1 MLFIFIQNGVLY
13 RYIVV
18 DGKIITT
25 SHLVLDGSGPTANAH
40 VMFGWMR
47 DDGADFIGAFPTA
60 STTLTQALLGAGFV
74 DSPNFLSV
82 PKPDF
87 CFFYSL
93 SSAVTN
99 QVVQSDLFPTPT
111 SGNET
116 WNLYNLT
123 SRIGTDGQFRCGV
136 LSLCFLEIS
145 LLSWR

>member
-1 MLFIFIQNGVLY
+1 VLY
-13 RYIVV
+13 RFIVV
-18 DGKIITT
+18 DGEIITT
-25 SHLVLDGSGPTANAH
+25 SQLVLDGSGPTANAH

-74 DSPNFLSV
+74 DSLIFYRCQSLNICLLYSV
-82 PKPDF
+82 
-87 CFFYSL
+87 

-99 QVVQSDLFPTPT
+99 QVVQSELFPMPT

-123 SRIGTDGQFRCGV
+123 SRIGTDGQFRCGD
-136 LSLCFLEIS
+136 LSLRSFGIP

>member
-1 MLFIFIQNGVLY
+1 VLY
-13 RYIVV
+13 RFIVV

-25 SHLVLDGSGPTANAH
+25 SQLVLDGSGPNANAH

-74 DSPNFLSV
+74 DPLIFYRCQNLNI
-82 PKPDF
+82 
-87 CFFYSL
+87 CFFYSV

-99 QVVQSDLFPTPT
+99 QVAQSELFPMPT

-123 SRIGTDGQFRCGV
+123 SRIGTDGQFRYEV
-136 LSLCFLEIS
+136 LSLRS
-145 LLSWR
+145 LGICA